1 LKKRAILA
9 HGGRWLAALLRL
21 LFCRPPQPA
30 YKPGPRTGH
39 AGALRR
45 SKQYNEREDL
55 MIHRT
60 SLTRRVLL
68 GLTAAAAGLLMAAP
82 ASAEASFEGK
92 TIEWIIPFSAGGGSD
107 VWARFNAP
115 FLSKYLPGNPTVVV
129 VNEPGGGSTKGTN
142 LFAARAKPDGLTILG
157 TSGSTQFPY
166 LLGDP
171 RVRYEYKDW
180 DVVMAAPTGGVVYTT
195 PSLGLS
201 SPADIGKLKGQSLV
215 YASQGATSLDLV
227 PLLAFKLMDLDVKHV
242 FGFKGRGDGRLAF
255 ERGET
260 NIDYQTTPA
269 YNATVVPLIKEGKA
283 IPLMSFGQL
292 DEKGNIIRDPAVP
305 DLPTVPEV
313 YEKLKGKK
321 PSGKFWETYKIFM
334 PSAFAVQKILWVKG
348 GAPEEVARVYYAAAD
363 RLEKDKEFQTKTDKI
378 LGGYP
383 LLRGDRLEKTI
394 QQAFQID
401 ADTQRFV
408 KEWVGK
414 KYRVK
419 FD

>member
-1 LKKRAILA
+1 MKKNRFKSRLPIGRCLA
-9 HGGRWLAALLRL
+9 VFAFSLALAGPAL
-21 LFCRPPQPA
+21 
-30 YKPGPRTGH
+30 G
-39 AGALRR
+39 
-45 SKQYNEREDL
+45 
-55 MIHRT
+55 
-60 SLTRRVLL
+60 
-68 GLTAAAAGLLMAAP
+68 AAP
-82 ASAEASFEGK
+82 YYESK
-92 TIEWIIPFSAGGGSD
+92 TIEIIIPFPVAGGTD
-107 VWARFNAP
+107 IWIRTIAP
-115 FLSKYLPGNPTVVV
+115 YLDKHIPGNPKF
-129 VNEPGGGSTKGTN
+129 NFRNIGGGRGIPGMME
-142 LFAARAKPDGLTILG
+142 FALKAKPDGLMLLVSSATNY
-157 TSGSTQFPY
+157 FPV
-166 LLGDP
+166 LLGD
-171 RVRYEYKDW
+171 K
-180 DVVMAAPTGGVVYTT
+180 AAKYDLRQWKPLLVNPVGGVMYA
-195 PSLGLS
+195 
-201 SPADIGKLKGQSLV
+201 SPASGIKRVEDLAKTKNLIYGGISAIG
-215 YASQGATSLDLV
+215 LDLI
-227 PLLAFKLMDLDVKHV
+227 PLISFELLEMDAKGVL
-242 FGFKGRGDGRLAF
+242 GFKGRGEARIAF

-292 DEKGNIIRDPAVP
+292 DDSGNIIRDPAVP

-334 PSAFAVQKILWVKG
+334 PSAFAVQKILWVKQ
-348 GAPEEVARVYYAAAD
+348 GAPMEVAQVFYTAAD
-363 RLEKDKEFQTKTDKI
+363 RLGKDKEFQTKTDKV

-401 ADTQRFV
+401 AETQRFV